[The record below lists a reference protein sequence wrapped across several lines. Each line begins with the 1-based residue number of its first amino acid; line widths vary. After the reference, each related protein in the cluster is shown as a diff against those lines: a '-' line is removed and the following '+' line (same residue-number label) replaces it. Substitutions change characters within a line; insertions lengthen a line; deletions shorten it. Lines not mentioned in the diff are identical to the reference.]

1 MTEKY
6 LEELINEIKK
16 RKEFILNENNSKRL
30 INNELSPKHL
40 RLEEVVLGSM
50 IDSIPTLCTLID
62 LVNVDFFVEVK
73 NQKIMAAII
82 RIYGYSGSPNITTIT
97 KELKKNNDF
106 DIVGGQDFLN
116 YLSNINDRKIINKQ

>member
-6 LEELINEIKK
+6 LEELIKEIKK
-16 RKEFILNENNSKRL
+16 RKEFILNENDSKKL
-30 INNELSPKHL
+30 INNKLSPKDL

-50 IDSIPTLCTLID
+50 IDSIPTICTLID
-62 LVNVDFFVEVK
+62 LVYEDFFVEVK
-73 NQKIMAAII
+73 NQKIMVAITE
-82 RIYGYSGSPNITTIT
+82 IYGYSGFPNIKTIT

-116 YLSNINDRKIINKQ
+116 YLSNINDLKIINNQ

>member
-6 LEELINEIKK
+6 LEELIKEIKK
-16 RKEFILNENNSKRL
+16 RKEFILNENDSKKL
-30 INNELSPKHL
+30 INNKLSPKDL

-50 IDSIPTLCTLID
+50 IDSIPSICTLID
-62 LVNVDFFVEVK
+62 LVYEDFFVEVK

-82 RIYGYSGSPNITTIT
+82 GLYGYSGSPNIKTIT
-97 KELKKNNDF
+97 EELKKNNDF